1 MALMTTA
8 EVKSILRIT
17 DTTYDTDIGVFL
29 PLVEDDI
36 IAYIGHAFQDGYV
49 YRESGNAFAFTRGD
63 SDTHDTITDEDS
75 EFLTH
80 GFAAGQDI
88 VIEGGFSNVG
98 LYNIQ
103 TAAAGTLTLSE
114 YGELIAQ
121 DQNDTS
127 DDHTIGTIRISRV
140 NWPKSIKLVAAKMVW
155 YLIDKA
161 KEDDVQSESLDDYS
175 VTYAGS
181 NAYPT
186 RILRMLDKW
195 RRPNF
200 R

>member
-1 MALMTTA
+1 MTTA
-8 EVKSILRIT
+8 EVKSVLRIT
-17 DTTYDTDIGVFL
+17 GSTYDTDIAFFL
-29 PLVEDDI
+29 PYVEDDI
-36 IAYIGHAFQDGYV
+36 VAYLGHAFQDGYV
-49 YRESGNAFAFTRGD
+49 YRESGNALAFTRGD
-63 SDTHDTITDEDS
+63 SDTHDTITDED
-75 EFLTH
+75 EDFLTY

-98 LYNIQ
+98 LFNIQ

-127 DDHTIGTIRISRV
+127 DDHTIGTVRISRV

-175 VTYAGS
+175 VTYAGL

-186 RILRMLDKW
+186 RILKMLDKW
-195 RRPNF
+195 RRPTF